1 MNLRPLATLVA
12 AVAVGF
18 AAACGGSEPAPVT
31 PPPPPST
38 APVDTTP
45 PVATTP
51 PVSSTAP
58 VASTPPA
65 EPPAPTQPGPGEW
78 DKWSHEQKLAWMKV
92 GVMPKAKQM
101 FQDYDSAKY
110 ADVKCGL
117 CHGAGAKDG
126 SFKMPNPDLPKLPAS
141 MAGFKPWLAKH
152 PKMGDFMM
160 KQVSPTTASLLGQQP
175 FDPKTGQGF
184 GCHDCHTT
192 SAK

>member
-1 MNLRPLATLVA
+1 
-12 AVAVGF
+12 
-18 AAACGGSEPAPVT
+18 
-31 PPPPPST
+31 
-38 APVDTTP
+38 
-45 PVATTP
+45 
-51 PVSSTAP
+51 

-65 EPPAPTQPGPGEW
+65 EPPAPTQPGPGDW

-92 GVMPKAKQM
+92 GVMPKMKQV

-160 KQVSPTTASLLGQQP
+160 KQVSPTTASLLGEPP
-175 FDPKTGQGF
+175 FDIKTGQGF
-184 GCHDCHTT
+184 GCHNCHTAA
-192 SAK
+192 AK